1 MVSKEEIEHVA
12 KLMRIEIDDH
22 LVHIDRVQKMIA
34 YFDILDKAN
43 VESEELIVREQ
54 TLDNL
59 REDKYIPYEEKL
71 IEKLKNYKDSYV
83 RAPKMVWFGPGNFC
97 FKVYWEY

>member
-43 VESEELIVREQ
+43 VESEDLIVNEQ
-54 TLDNL
+54 TIDNL
-59 REDKYIPYEEKL
+59 REDVHIPYDDNLLKY
-71 IEKLKNYKDSYV
+71 LKNYKDSYI
-83 RAPKMVWFGPGNFC
+83 RAPKMV
-97 FKVYWEY
+97 

>member
-22 LVHIDRVQKMIA
+22 VIHIDRVQKMIA

-43 VESEELIVREQ
+43 VESEDLIVNEQ
-54 TLDNL
+54 TIDNL
-59 REDKYIPYEEKL
+59 REDAHIPYDDNLLKY
-71 IEKLKNYKDSYV
+71 LKNYKDSYI
-83 RAPKMVWFGPGNFC
+83 RAPKMV
-97 FKVYWEY
+97 

>member
-12 KLMRIEIDDH
+12 KLMRIEVDDH
-22 LVHIDRVQKMIA
+22 VVHIDRVQKMIA

-59 REDKYIPYEEKL
+59 REDKHIPYEEKL
-71 IEKLKNYKDSYV
+71 IENLKNYKKSYI
-83 RAPKMVWFGPGNFC
+83 RAPKMV
-97 FKVYWEY
+97 

>member
-12 KLMRIEIDDH
+12 KLMRIEIDEH
-22 LVHIDRVQKMIA
+22 VIHIDRVQKMIA

-59 REDKYIPYEEKL
+59 REDKYIPYEGKL
-71 IEKLKNYKDSYV
+71 IENLKNYKDSYV
-83 RAPKMVWFGPGNFC
+83 RAPKMI
-97 FKVYWEY
+97 

>member
-22 LVHIDRVQKMIA
+22 VVHIDRVQKMIT

-43 VESEELIVREQ
+43 VESEELIVNDQ
-54 TLDNL
+54 TIDNL
-59 REDKYIPYEEKL
+59 RDDEYIPYDDKL
-71 IEKLKNYKDSYV
+71 LKHLKNYKDSYI
-83 RAPKMVWFGPGNFC
+83 RAPKMV
-97 FKVYWEY
+97 

>member
-12 KLMRIEIDDH
+12 KLMRIEVDDH
-22 LVHIDRVQKMIA
+22 VVHIDRVQKMIA

-59 REDKYIPYEEKL
+59 REDKYIPYEGKL
-71 IEKLKNYKDSYV
+71 IENLKNYKDSYV
-83 RAPKMVWFGPGNFC
+83 RAPKMI
-97 FKVYWEY
+97 

>member
-12 KLMRIEIDDH
+12 KLMRIEVDDH
-22 LVHIDRVQKMIA
+22 VVHIDRVQKMIT

-59 REDKYIPYEEKL
+59 REDKYIPYEGKL
-71 IEKLKNYKDSYV
+71 IENLKNYKDSYV
-83 RAPKMVWFGPGNFC
+83 RAPKMI
-97 FKVYWEY
+97 